1 MLGQLRARIRSLL
14 TLRRRNWLATLL
26 PEEGPLDL
34 RILGRTLLH
43 AALVGAAAG
52 LVGALFFYCLEL
64 VQRVLLE
71 WLCGYV
77 PLRAHGEHVM
87 DAQSPHRFRPYLLA
101 ILPGVG
107 GLLCGL
113 VTSRFAPE
121 ASGGGGNAMIHAY
134 HQQGGHLRRRVIW
147 TKLIAS
153 TLTLGTGGA
162 GGREGPTMQIGAAI
176 GATVARILN
185 LDARERRILFI
196 AGVAAGISAVF
207 RTPLGA
213 ALLAVEVLYRDDFE
227 ADALIPAILASVIGY
242 SVVTAIYGES
252 RLFTHAPAYPFFP
265 AHLPLYIL
273 LALAVSLCAIAFV
286 SMLRL
291 VQRTAARL
299 PGPVWLRPAIGG
311 LLLGVLC
318 TPIVIWFGHS
328 LHQPGQ
334 GLGLFGGGYG
344 AAQLAI
350 TGASWLPGGWLAVG
364 LLLLMGVVK
373 LFAASLTIGSGGSAG
388 DFAPSLALGALLGGA
403 FGRALA
409 LLLHDPRIDPGA
421 FALVGMGTFYGGIAH
436 APLSAL
442 VLTCELAGSYDL
454 LVPLMLAGGVAFMT
468 LRRWSL
474 YPAQVGFLRDSP
486 VHRSEHLDLLSRV
499 SVQQVLSVD
508 TTRARFEPQIRA
520 DEILRRIGDSEAC
533 EIFPVQDRVGVLVGI
548 IRAEALLV
556 LAGQPESALY
566 TIAADIMEPP
576 ASLRTTDTLR
586 EASRLMLQRKL
597 PELPVVDA
605 AGRILGYLDETAIA
619 RTYMEASGQDPSGP
633 NSQSS
638 GH

>member
-1 MLGQLRARIRSLL
+1 MFEQLRSRLRSLL
-14 TLRRRNWLATLL
+14 AVRRRNWLATLL

-43 AALVGAAAG
+43 AALVGATAG
-52 LVGALFFYCLEL
+52 LMGALFFYCLEL
-64 VQRVLLE
+64 VQHVLLE
-71 WLCGYV
+71 WLCGYI
-77 PLRAHGEHVM
+77 PLRAHGEHVTAA
-87 DAQSPHRFRPYLLA
+87 DHARPFRPYLLA
-101 ILPGVG
+101 ILPGIG

-113 VTSRFAPE
+113 LTSRFAPE
-121 ASGGGGNAMIHAY
+121 TQGGGGNAMIQAY
-134 HQQGGHLRRRVIW
+134 HRQGGHVRRRVIW
-147 TKLIAS
+147 AKLVAS
-153 TLTLGTGGA
+153 ILTLGTGGA

-176 GATVARILN
+176 GATVARVLN

-196 AGVAAGISAVF
+196 AGVAAGIAAVF

-242 SVVTAIYGES
+242 SVVTSLYGES
-252 RLFTHAPAYPFFP
+252 RLFAHAPSYPFLP

-273 LALAVSLCAIAFV
+273 LALAVSVCAIAFV

-299 PGPVWLRPAIGG
+299 PGPPWLRPGIGG

-328 LHQPGQ
+328 LEQPGQ

-350 TGASWLPGGWLAVG
+350 TGASWLPGGWLAAG
-364 LLLLMGVVK
+364 LLLLLCVIK
-373 LFAASLTIGSGGSAG
+373 LCAASLTVGSGGSAG
-388 DFAPSLALGALLGGA
+388 DFAPSLAMGALLGGA
-403 FGRALA
+403 FGHALA
-409 LLLHDPRIDPGA
+409 LILNDPRIDPGA

-474 YPAQVGFLRDSP
+474 YPAQVGVLGDSP

-499 SVQQVLSVD
+499 RVSQTMSAD
-508 TTRARFEPQIRA
+508 TTRPCFELQTRA
-520 DEILRRIGDSEAC
+520 AEILRRLGESESC
-533 EIFPVQDRVGVLVGI
+533 DIFPVQDRGGVLVGL

-556 LAGQPESALY
+556 LAAQPESAVY

-576 ASLRTTDTLR
+576 ASIHAGDTLR
-586 EASRLMLQRKL
+586 DASRLMLKRRL
-597 PELPVVDA
+597 PELPVIDA
-605 AGRILGYLDETAIA
+605 AGHILGYLDESAIA
-619 RTYMEASGQDPSGP
+619 RTYVEASTPEAHLQDSEG
-633 NSQSS
+633 
-638 GH
+638 